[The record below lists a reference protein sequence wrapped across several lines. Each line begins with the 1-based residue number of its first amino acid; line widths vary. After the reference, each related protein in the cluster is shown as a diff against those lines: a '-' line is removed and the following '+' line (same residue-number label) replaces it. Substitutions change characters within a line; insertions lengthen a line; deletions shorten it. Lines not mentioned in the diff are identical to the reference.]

1 MPEKPNG
8 QVDRFMTLRVYE
20 LAKELG
26 TPAKDLLAIATK
38 VGIEVKGSFGSLND
52 AQVKLIK
59 AELKKP
65 GSHSAPKHE
74 AVEPAEAGGRPK
86 VRRIITIKKNEE
98 GVEGVQVRR
107 THLDEEPHPEPVPE
121 VVEPP
126 APEPVEPPVAEK
138 PTPAEEKSPE
148 AKGHETKGHEAKG
161 HHKVHQPHLAGESE
175 TPKVKIGL
183 VDSKGKKAEPEA
195 AHAPTPAAAPAA
207 VVLPEPVLPAKAAP
221 VVEETAEVKEA
232 REIARKKEAKRI
244 EDELLKPKKALV
256 KARDRFDEVK
266 GGAHK
271 NIKDIDIEARDER
284 PTPPPKK
291 RFTKFVAPNRAR
303 KDAKVKHTF
312 QPRKKELVVGQSIS
326 VGDLA
331 GLIGV
336 RAPEII
342 KTLINLGMM
351 ATITQLIDGE
361 TAALVA
367 AEHQVELKVEFT
379 SLEDSIEQVEDK
391 AEDLVSRP
399 PVVTIMGHVD
409 HGKTSLLDR
418 IRQTNV
424 TQGEAGG
431 ITQHIG
437 AYNVKTSGG
446 QITFLDTPGHEA
458 FTAMRARGANVT
470 DIVVL
475 VVAADDGPKPQT
487 IEAIH
492 HAKAAQVPI
501 IVAINKID
509 KPGANAD
516 KVKQELMS
524 QELVAEDYGGE
535 TAMVP
540 VSAHTGEGL
549 DKLMEIIQLQAEMM
563 ELKANP
569 AREAKGV
576 VIESRMEKGR
586 GNVATILIQNGT
598 LHVGDNYVVGAEYG
612 RVRAMWDDHGRKL
625 KEALPSVPV
634 EIVGLNGLPKSGD
647 QFIVGS
653 DEKQLRAIA
662 AARGHKEKDAA
673 QTKANV
679 VRLENLFDNVGGEKK
694 ELNLIIKTDVVGS
707 MEAIS
712 ESLGKLGND
721 EVSVRIIHAAVG
733 AITRTDVV
741 LASASKAIVIG
752 FNIRPDAGAKQTAQ
766 EDGVQIR
773 LYSVIYD
780 AIEDVT
786 KALEGLLKPIIR
798 EELQGKAEILEV
810 FNIPKVGV
818 IAGSK
823 VTEGKIIK
831 DCPVRVIR
839 DNVMIHDGKLAS
851 LRRFKENAKEVAAGF
866 ECGIGL
872 MNFKEFKA
880 GDVIECYKRLETSAT
895 L

>member
-26 TPAKDLLAIATK
+26 APAKDLLAIAAK

-74 AVEPAEAGGRPK
+74 AVEPAEAAGRPK

-107 THLDEEPHPEPVPE
+107 THSDEEPQPEPTPA

-126 APEPVEPPVAEK
+126 APEPVEAPVATP
-138 PTPAEEKSPE
+138 PTPLEGQQEEK
-148 AKGHETKGHEAKG
+148 G
-161 HHKVHQPHLAGESE
+161 HKVHQPHLAAEGE

-183 VDSKGKKAEPEA
+183 VESKGKKAEPEA
-195 AHAPTPAAAPAA
+195 TPAHSHSPAPVAAP
-207 VVLPEPVLPAKAAP
+207 VLPEPVLPVKTAP

-232 REIARKKEAKRI
+232 KEIARKKEAKRI

-291 RFTKFVAPNRAR
+291 RFTKFVPPSRVKRDAR
-303 KDAKVKHTF
+303 VKHTF
-312 QPRKKELVVGQSIS
+312 QPRKKDLVVGQSIS
-326 VGDLA
+326 VGELA

-379 SLEDSIEQVEDK
+379 TLEDSIEQVEDK
-391 AEDLVSRP
+391 AEDLVFRP

-524 QELVAEDYGGE
+524 QELVAEEYGGE

-549 DKLMEIIQLQAEMM
+549 EKLMEIIQLQAEMM

-598 LHVGDNYVVGAEYG
+598 LRVGDNYVVGAEYG
-612 RVRAMWDDHGRKL
+612 RVRAMWDDHGKKL

-647 QFIVGS
+647 QFIVGA

-662 AARGHKEKDAA
+662 TARGHKEKDAA
-673 QTKANV
+673 QTKASV

-712 ESLGKLGND
+712 ESLGKLGNE

-786 KALEGLLKPIIR
+786 KALEGLLKPIVR

-823 VTEGKIIK
+823 VTEGKIFR

-851 LRRFKENAKEVAAGF
+851 LRRFKENAKDVAAGF